1 MEIVS
6 RVKAVYGE
14 IDQQVAAFQLAT
26 GLRCSSGCGSCCT
39 DADVH
44 TTALE
49 MLPSAHEILCRGESA
64 FWLERIEAQ
73 ASEKVCVFYQ
83 HHPAADA
90 QGHCA
95 IYAMRP
101 AICRLFGF
109 AAVRD
114 RKGAFEL
121 AACKY
126 LKQSNPDDVAR
137 ARSQQSQAPCF
148 TYFGTLL
155 ETIDLSASALMPI
168 NEALRYAILR
178 LGLQMQMSHS
188 EALGSTSA
196 A

>member
-6 RVKAVYGE
+6 RVKTIYAE
-14 IDQQVAAFQLAT
+14 IDQQVVAFQLAT
-26 GLRCSSGCGSCCT
+26 GLHCPNGCGSCCA

-44 TTALE
+44 TTTLE
-49 MLPSAHEILCRGESA
+49 MLPGAHEILCRGESA
-64 FWLERIEAQ
+64 FWLERIQAQ
-73 ASEKVCVFYQ
+73 VPDKECVFYQ
-83 HHPAADA
+83 HHPAAEA

-109 AAVRD
+109 AAVRN
-114 RKGAFEL
+114 RKGALEL
-121 AACKY
+121 AACKH
-126 LKQSNPDDVAR
+126 LKQSNPEDVAR
-137 ARSQQSQAPCF
+137 ARAHQSQAPCF
-148 TYFGTLL
+148 IYFGTLL

-168 NEALRYAILR
+168 NEALRCAILR

-188 EALGSTSA
+188 EALGTTSA

>member
-1 MEIVS
+1 MEIIA
-6 RVKAVYGE
+6 RVTAIFVQ

-26 GLRCSSGCGSCCT
+26 GLRCPNGCGNCCA

-44 TTALE
+44 TTPLE
-49 MLPSAHEILCRGESA
+49 MLPAAHEILCRGESA
-64 FWLERIEAQ
+64 FWLERIQAQ
-73 ASEKVCVFYQ
+73 APERACVFYQ

-95 IYAMRP
+95 IYALRP

-109 AAVRD
+109 AAVRN
-114 RKGAFEL
+114 RKGSLEL

-137 ARSQQSQAPCF
+137 ARAQQSQAPCF
-148 TYFGTLL
+148 THPSTLL
-155 ETIDLSASALMPI
+155 KTLDLSASDLMPI
-168 NEALRYAILR
+168 NAALRHAILR
-178 LGLQMQMSHS
+178 LGLQMQMAHS
-188 EALGSTSA
+188 ESLGITSA